1 MRQEQRSHQLRRKT
15 ERCGIRSRKE
25 VSKRKK
31 WQILFVF
38 SERQGKYVERVMPSA
53 GFAKR
58 ELQKTPGRAGISS
71 VGRARREET
80 QEGRAMV

>member
-1 MRQEQRSHQLRRKT
+1 MWHQKPKGSF
-15 ERCGIRSRKE
+15 EKKE
-25 VSKRKK
+25 VANPVCFLRKA
-31 WQILFVF
+31 
-38 SERQGKYVERVMPSA
+38 GKIRGESNASA

-58 ELQKTPGRAGISS
+58 ELQKTPGRAGIS